1 MLILVLG
8 TSSKSAEMTRSRV
21 DEHVQRILP
30 HHIARPTGIS
40 SLSWVLYFMEEIN
53 VALLH
58 YLANSNVQRG
68 WEVLSWSW

>member
-1 MLILVLG
+1 MNTCGRYSHTILG
-8 TSSKSAEMTRSRV
+8 
-21 DEHVQRILP
+21 
-30 HHIARPTGIS
+30 GIS
-40 SLSWVLYFMEEIN
+40 SLSWVLCFMEEIK